1 LSLAL
6 SIFVLPRTLTGI
18 PSPVFGCVIGA
29 NHNGRFLRRCAAGTV
44 QLLYRLIAR
53 AAIRKQGVSR

>member
-1 LSLAL
+1 LAL
-6 SIFVLPRTLTGI
+6 SIFVLPRTPTGI

-29 NHNGRFLRRCAAGTV
+29 NRNGRFLRRCAAGTV
-44 QLLYRLIAR
+44 RLLYRLIAR